1 MPFITL
7 IHELGHIFF
16 INIFNS
22 NYKFLILGQGNLLFK
37 YKKLIIKKFYFFYG
51 STLWNIDNLS
61 KVKQII
67 VLLGGILF
75 NILFLFLINNLI
87 DITLISYYIK
97 PLKTFCIFSILM
109 SIFPLKYPNGNLSD
123 GYQIYKILKS

>member
-22 NYKFLILGQGNLLFK
+22 NYEFLILGQGNLLFK

-61 KVKQII
+61 KIKQII

-87 DITLISYYIK
+87 DINLITYYIK
-97 PLKTFCIFSILM
+97 PLRTFCIFSILM
-109 SIFPLKYPNGNLSD
+109 AVFPLKYPNGNLSD